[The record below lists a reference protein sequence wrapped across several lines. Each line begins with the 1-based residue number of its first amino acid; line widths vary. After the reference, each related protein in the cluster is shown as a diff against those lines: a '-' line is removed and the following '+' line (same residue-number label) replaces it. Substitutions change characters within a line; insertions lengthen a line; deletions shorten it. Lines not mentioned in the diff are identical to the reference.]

1 MSESVKDRARSM
13 DSSSCKA
20 TLTVPGGNPFA
31 ENWDA
36 ISGRSDY
43 GR

>member
-13 DSSSCKA
+13 DSSLKT
-20 TLTVPGGNPFA
+20 TLTVPGGNPFV

-36 ISGRSDY
+36 VSGRSDY